1 MGDNDILEVFSSPIR
16 WKIIQLLSLRAR
28 SIPEL
33 TIELNITTQAVLK
46 HLRTLKKHKI
56 IRVSNNVRY
65 KFLGIKQI
73 ITLNTAVETKLE
85 TDRGIKWFE
94 IKIGDP
100 TGVIWGNNK
109 SKRTDLKNIEDIEEE
124 KYSLKRRIRSI
135 KIIERKLIRKL
146 FELEAIKKDAIDKNG
161 FDGFEE
167 LLLNI
172 LLSFSKEK
180 DMEDISNSLKCKKEE
195 LIRVIESFEKK
206 MI

>member
-1 MGDNDILEVFSSPIR
+1 MGENDVLEVFSSPIR
-16 WKIIQLLSLRAR
+16 LKIIQLLSLRPR

-33 TIELNITTQAVLK
+33 TAKLNITTQAILK
-46 HLRTLKKHKI
+46 HLRTLEKHKI

-94 IKIGDP
+94 IIMGEP
-100 TGVIWGNNK
+100 TGVLLDNNK
-109 SKRTDLKNIEDIEEE
+109 SKRRALKNIEDIEEE

-135 KIIERKLIRKL
+135 KIMERNLIRRL
-146 FELEAIKKDAIDKNG
+146 FELEALKKDMLEKKG
-161 FDGFEE
+161 FDGFDE

-172 LLSFSKEK
+172 ILSFSKEK
-180 DMEDISNSLKCKKEE
+180 AIDDTSNAFKCKKEE
-195 LIRVIESFEKK
+195 LIRVIDSFEKNF
-206 MI
+206 I